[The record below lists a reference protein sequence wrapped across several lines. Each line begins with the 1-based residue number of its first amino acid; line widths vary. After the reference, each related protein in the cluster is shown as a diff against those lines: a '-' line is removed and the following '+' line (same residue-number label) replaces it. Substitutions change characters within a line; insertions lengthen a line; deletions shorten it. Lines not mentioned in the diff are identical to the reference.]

1 MGIIDLNNFKRK
13 FIDEAYTLLSNLDN
27 CLIEL
32 EKQPDNTHSINE
44 AFRIMHTI
52 KGTSGMYGF
61 EKMVEATHE
70 MESLYSVVRDNHLAV
85 SQALLDLTFE
95 VVDHIRALLTDEE
108 CQDEANKQIHQS
120 IMLAVGKMRQ
130 NENSFSQPTNKK
142 PTVKIGSHTSWNIT
156 FYPDEQLV
164 KRAINLIY
172 VFQDLFALGDWK
184 IYNQPFSS
192 NEKQYWSIFLVTDK
206 PYEEIEDALLFVMD
220 YCKITKVADFN
231 MFDSKDFDMWVESMN
246 LHQVNIQ
253 DFGGDELPAETVASP
268 VTKIVKDTDKETA
281 TPVLRSHATNHI
293 NVSASKLDTLM
304 YLVSELVTAKSELI
318 IALKQQNQL
327 KAIDTAEKIEKL
339 SKQFSDNALNI
350 RLVSLHEMLFSFKR
364 LVRDLS
370 KQLGKSI
377 RFETVGEDTELDK
390 NIIDNIGEPIIHL
403 IRNCIDHGIEMT
415 DIRRERGKNEEGTV
429 RFEAVKQGNYVYI
442 TIGDDGNG
450 IDTEYVYQKAI
461 DKGFIAKGTELS
473 QKEILDLIFLPGFST
488 AKSLTNVSGRGVGMD
503 VVKKK
508 IQEIRGEIAIQSQ
521 VGVGTT
527 FTLKLQQSISII
539 ETLLVE
545 SAETIY
551 AIPVEDV
558 EACILEPSE
567 SFTQMS
573 SFHLAYNQTLVPYIN
588 LREKFGDSKKVV
600 MPETEKVVIVKR
612 LNKTY
617 AVVVDHIIG
626 EYQAVI
632 KPLGDMFAV
641 VEFLSGASLLGDGSI
656 ALLIDTDKLWFEIQD
671 VNY

>member
-1 MGIIDLNNFKRK
+1 MSTIDLNNFKRK
-13 FIDEAYTLLSNLDN
+13 FIDEAYSLLSNLEN

-61 EKMVEATHE
+61 EKMVEVTHE

-95 VVDHIRALLTDEE
+95 AVDHIRALLTDEE
-108 CQDEANKQIHQS
+108 CRSEANQLAHQK
-120 IMLAVGKMRQ
+120 IMMAVEQMRQ
-130 NENSFSQPTNKK
+130 SGNSFSQPTVEK
-142 PTVKIGSHTSWNIT
+142 PNAKIGCQTSWNIL

-172 VFQDLFALGDWK
+172 VFQDLFALGEWK

-192 NEKQYWSIFLVTDK
+192 DEKQYWSIFLVTDK
-206 PYEEIEDALLFVMD
+206 PYDEIEDALLFVMD

-231 MFDSKDFDMWVESMN
+231 MFDTKDFDQWVQSMN
-246 LHQVNIQ
+246 LQQVDIQ
-253 DFGGDELPAETVASP
+253 DICGEAMPAETVASP
-268 VTKIVKDTDKETA
+268 ITKVVKHVEKEA
-281 TPVLRSHATNHI
+281 APPVLRSHASSHI
-293 NVSASKLDTLM
+293 NVSSSKLETLM
-304 YLVSELVTAKSELI
+304 YLVSELVTAKSELM

-339 SKQFSDNALNI
+339 SKQFSDNALSI

-390 NIIDNIGEPIIHL
+390 NIIDNIGEPIMHL
-403 IRNCIDHGIEMT
+403 IRNCIDHGIEPS
-415 DIRRERGKNEEGTV
+415 DKRLERGKDAEGTV
-429 RFEAVKQGNYVYI
+429 RFEAMKLGNYVYI

-450 IDTEYVYQKAI
+450 IDTDYVYRKAI
-461 DKGFIAKGTELS
+461 DKGFIAPGTELS
-473 QKEILDLIFLPGFST
+473 QKEIFELIFLPGFST
-488 AKSLTNVSGRGVGMD
+488 AQSLTNVSGRGVGMD
-503 VVKKK
+503 VVKRK
-508 IQEIRGEIAIQSQ
+508 IQEIRGEVAIQSQ

-539 ETLLVE
+539 ETLLIE
-545 SAETIY
+545 SAGTIY

-558 EACILEPSE
+558 EACLLEPSQN
-567 SFTQMS
+567 FAQMS
-573 SFHLAYNQTLVPYIN
+573 NLHLAYNQTLLPYIN
-588 LREKFGDSKKVV
+588 LREKFGENQNSVL
-600 MPETEKVVIVKR
+600 PETEKVIIVKR
-612 LNKTY
+612 LDKTY
-617 AVVVDHIIG
+617 AIVADHIIG
-626 EYQAVI
+626 EYQAVV
-632 KPLGDMFAV
+632 KPLGEAFAQV
-641 VEFLSGASLLGDGSI
+641 KYLSGASLLGDGSI
-656 ALLIDTDKLWFEIQD
+656 ALLIDTDQLWHQIS
-671 VNY
+671 